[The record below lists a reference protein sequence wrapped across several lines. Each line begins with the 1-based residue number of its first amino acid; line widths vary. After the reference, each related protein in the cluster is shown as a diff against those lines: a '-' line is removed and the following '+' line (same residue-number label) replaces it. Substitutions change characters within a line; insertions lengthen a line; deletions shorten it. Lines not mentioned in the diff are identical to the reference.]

1 MDDMGWMLYLVFAVL
16 LFYFWTKIRGAS
28 YDELMERT
36 HEEHITVHNVL
47 KTHPKGGTYEEYH
60 RWSRGKI

>member
-28 YDELMERT
+28 YDDLMDRA
-36 HEEHITVHNVL
+36 HDEHIAVHKVL

>member
-28 YDELMERT
+28 YDELMERA